1 MSHRSV
7 EEENYQ
13 VLLSVLEGS
22 AEVLPRVVADMA
34 LLPPADRPEIMGA
47 TREHDYRTY
56 IHLSDVKGYLDDIIH
71 YGSHLITLLEE
82 INKRRSQMAESKQ
95 PTIKQLEARVAVLE
109 ETIERMKTWAKS
121 VNEKLAGKPAAASGN
136 GNTSDRKWP
145 EAIDDL
151 SIAPVPADYDGLF
164 ATFGWDRDADEP
176 MIWVPNDLLDSPAY
190 TEQDGG
196 DDYLII
202 PVISK
207 ANKASWMGVL
217 ADGFAEADS
226 PERRT
231 IENRLEGSVN
241 EGLLCSP
248 VSFGFLR
255 SVRGKQTDIDVEA
268 WTERR
273 LQTESVEAE
282 AYETASEDPF

>member
-1 MSHRSV
+1 
-7 EEENYQ
+7 
-13 VLLSVLEGS
+13 
-22 AEVLPRVVADMA
+22 
-34 LLPPADRPEIMGA
+34 
-47 TREHDYRTY
+47 
-56 IHLSDVKGYLDDIIH
+56 
-71 YGSHLITLLEE
+71 
-82 INKRRSQMAESKQ
+82 MAESKQ

-121 VNEKLAGKPAAASGN
+121 VNDKLAVVESVTSKELHKSDQKAMGGN
-136 GNTSDRKWP
+136 ERKWP

-190 TEQDGG
+190 VEQDGG

-231 IENRLEGSVN
+231 IENKLEGSVN

-255 SVRGKQTDIDVEA
+255 SVRGKQTDIDIDA

-282 AYETASEDPF
+282 AYSPADEDPF

>member
-1 MSHRSV
+1 
-7 EEENYQ
+7 
-13 VLLSVLEGS
+13 
-22 AEVLPRVVADMA
+22 
-34 LLPPADRPEIMGA
+34 
-47 TREHDYRTY
+47 
-56 IHLSDVKGYLDDIIH
+56 
-71 YGSHLITLLEE
+71 
-82 INKRRSQMAESKQ
+82 MAESKQ

-121 VNEKLAGKPAAASGN
+121 VNEKLAGKPAGDAGLRQAMGAD
-136 GNTSDRKWP
+136 DRKWP

-164 ATFGWDRDADEP
+164 ATFGWNKDNDEP

-196 DDYLII
+196 ETYLIV

-217 ADGFAEADS
+217 AEAFEAAES

-231 IENRLEGSVN
+231 IENKLEGSVN

-255 SVRGKQTDIDVEA
+255 SVRGKQTEIDIDA
-268 WTERR
+268 WTSRR
-273 LQTESVEAE
+273 QQIESVEAE
-282 AYETASEDPF
+282 AYEPAGEDPF